1 MRDDRRLDLIG
12 QIYDAGLDA
21 SQWPSVLSALT
32 RSFNG
37 NAACLFQQDF
47 ITGAARPLAF
57 DNLTVKS
64 FSDYGTYYWKKD
76 IWSPNP
82 RRHAVGEAFL
92 SHEHVSDTD
101 ILRSEFYYD
110 FMRPNRL
117 FYATGSLPLIEG
129 HLLYMLGIHRPKRG
143 GRRFSDAQ
151 RQDLQL
157 LVPHLR
163 RALQIHHRFEQAT
176 VQREA
181 LEEAS
186 DHLTRG
192 TFTFDA
198 GGRLLWCNP
207 VGKAICDQAD
217 GLTMQ
222 RGRLVAVLS
231 DETGRLHQL
240 ISEALHTGNG
250 NGTASSTGSGQA
262 AGDAMLISRP
272 SGQRS
277 YMLLVSP
284 LRAGRGPLDD
294 RQPAVAVFVSDP
306 ERTPELPTTRLSRLY
321 GLTSAEAQLALQVAG
336 GHDLREIAAMSKR
349 TMNTLR
355 TQLKQVFQKT
365 GTRRQA
371 QLVRLVLQIEGGG
384 GSPSR

>member
-1 MRDDRRLDLIG
+1 MT
-12 QIYDAGLDA
+12 Q
-21 SQWPSVLSALT
+21 T
-32 RSFNG
+32 FNG
-37 NAACLFQQDF
+37 NAACFFQQDF

-82 RRHAVGEAFL
+82 RRHAVGKAFL

-110 FMRPNRL
+110 FMQPNRL
-117 FYATGSLPLIEG
+117 FHALGSLPLIEG
-129 HLLYMLGIHRPKRG
+129 NLMYMLGLHRPKRG
-143 GRRFSDAQ
+143 GQRFREEQ
-151 RQDLQL
+151 RQSLQL
-157 LVPHLR
+157 IIPHLQ

-192 TFTFDA
+192 IFVFDA
-198 GGRLLWCNP
+198 NGRLLWGNR
-207 VGKAICDQAD
+207 VGEAICDQAD
-217 GLTMQ
+217 GLTIQ
-222 RGRLVAVLS
+222 RSQLVAALS
-231 DETGRLHQL
+231 DETRRLHQL
-240 ISEALHTGNG
+240 ITEALHTGNG

-262 AGDAMLISRP
+262 AGDTMLISRP

-284 LRAGRGPLDD
+284 LRAGRGLLDD
-294 RQPAVAVFVSDP
+294 RQPTVAVFVSDP
-306 ERTPELPTTRLSRLY
+306 ERTSEIPTTRLSRLY

-349 TMNTLR
+349 TMNTVR
-355 TQLKQVFQKT
+355 TQLKQVFVKT
-365 GTRRQA
+365 GARRQSD
-371 QLVRLVLQIEGGG
+371 LVRLVLQMDMGQGQEPFARSARRVVPTN
-384 GSPSR
+384 GS